1 MIREIE
7 VIDTCFENG
16 WTYAFLKKTEKGM
29 IVEVSRELNG
39 RNFTYIS
46 SIRNTHE
53 INNVLKMAMY
63 SFEKA
68 LRANEFNLINEIIE
82 NSNNVV
88 RFRK

>member
-53 INNVLKMAMY
+53 IHNVLKMAMY
-63 SFEKA
+63 SFENA
-68 LRANEFNLINEIIE
+68 LRVNELQMIDE
-82 NSNNVV
+82 VT
-88 RFRK
+88 